1 MEDCHELQKDYNILI
16 TGATGNI
23 GSAAMSYFSGDKYWK
38 CTGIARRSD
47 REDVSSLDL
56 SKSWNELRYWCRS
69 RLEKYD
75 VVLMAHGTQK
85 PAMLLDMN
93 EDDWLNIL
101 YGNLS
106 SAIGFTQAL
115 VKEDKINDG
124 GLIVFCSSIQA
135 NTPRSGRGLYGA
147 CKAGLEAFSKT
158 VAVELAPRRI
168 RSVALR
174 LGQLTHTM
182 KDVNFSH
189 EEYNILQKRTLTG
202 FVNPRDVAKLVYDL
216 YWQPNLTGCT
226 IDYDGGH
233 GVNIW

>member
-1 MEDCHELQKDYNILI
+1 MEDCRELQKDYNILI

-47 REDVSSLDL
+47 RDDISQLDL
-56 SKSWNELRYWCRS
+56 SKSWTELRYWCRS

-85 PAMLLDMN
+85 PATLLDME

-106 SAIGFTQAL
+106 SAIGITQAL

-158 VAVELAPRRI
+158 VAVELASRGI

-174 LGQLTHTM
+174 LGQLTKSM
-182 KDVNFSH
+182 VGIQFSK
-189 EEYNILQKRTLTG
+189 EETEKLQRRSLLQW
-202 FVNPRDVAKLVYDL
+202 VEPRDIARLVYDL
-216 YWQPNLTGCT
+216 YWQQSMTGNT
-226 IDYDGGH
+226 IDFSAGH
-233 GVNIW
+233 TLNIW